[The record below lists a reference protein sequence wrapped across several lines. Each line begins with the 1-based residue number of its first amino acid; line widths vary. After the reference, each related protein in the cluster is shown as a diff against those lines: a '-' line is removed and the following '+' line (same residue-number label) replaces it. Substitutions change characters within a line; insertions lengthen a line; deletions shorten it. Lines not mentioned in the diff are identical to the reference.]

1 MQRDIMIIKDPEV
14 AKLFADDTRRQILH
28 NLRHHELSTTDLA
41 KALGKTHSSIVHH
54 LKLLQE
60 SGLVEETRVE
70 KKRNL
75 VQSYYG
81 STARR
86 FLISYSLSE
95 SLESSD
101 IFSWQMEV
109 LKKVIEDL
117 DAFGIDVPEG
127 RREEV
132 LRLLADYYFKERK
145 ALEESVEGQ
154 VRPVKLERPVYAAMI
169 RLLTHLKL
177 AKDDEYRKLIDD
189 LGNLLTFHSKGEAD
203 T

>member
-1 MQRDIMIIKDPEV
+1 MIIKDPEV

-28 NLRHHELSTTDLA
+28 NLRHHELSATDLA
-41 KALGKTHSSIVHH
+41 KALRKTHSSIIHH

-101 IFSWQMEV
+101 IFSWQIEV

-117 DAFGIDVPEG
+117 DAFGIEIPGG

-132 LRLLADYYFKERK
+132 LRLLADYYIKERK

-177 AKDDEYRKLIDD
+177 AKDKEYRKLIDD
-189 LGNLLTFHSKGEAD
+189 LGNLLTFHSKGEAN